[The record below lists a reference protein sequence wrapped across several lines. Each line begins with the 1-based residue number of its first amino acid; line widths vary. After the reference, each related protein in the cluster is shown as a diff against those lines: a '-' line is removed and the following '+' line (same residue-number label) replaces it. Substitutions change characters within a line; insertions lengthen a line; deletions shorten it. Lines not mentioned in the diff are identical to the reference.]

1 MSRMNELFMKKSQS
15 EGDQFLDEEYQYKEY
30 LKSVAEADKKLS
42 DEFFE
47 QLSIEET
54 KTNESGNTK

>member
-1 MSRMNELFMKKSQS
+1 
-15 EGDQFLDEEYQYKEY
+15 

-54 KTNESGNTK
+54 KTNKSGNTK

>member
-30 LKSVAEADKKLS
+30 LKSIAEADKKLS

-47 QLSIEET
+47 QLMARSWT
-54 KTNESGNTK
+54 YQ